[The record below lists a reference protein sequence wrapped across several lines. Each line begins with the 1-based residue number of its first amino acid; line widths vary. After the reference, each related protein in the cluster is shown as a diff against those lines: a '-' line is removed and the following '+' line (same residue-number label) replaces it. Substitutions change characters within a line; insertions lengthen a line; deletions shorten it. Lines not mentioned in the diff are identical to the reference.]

1 MLSNAWISIGLG
13 AFIGYS
19 ILSSILDA
27 LASRKKKDDDDDT
40 NTSET
45 S

>member
-19 ILSSILDA
+19 ILGSILDA
-27 LASRKKKDDDDDT
+27 QASRKKKDDDDDVDT
-40 NTSET
+40 AS
-45 S
+45 